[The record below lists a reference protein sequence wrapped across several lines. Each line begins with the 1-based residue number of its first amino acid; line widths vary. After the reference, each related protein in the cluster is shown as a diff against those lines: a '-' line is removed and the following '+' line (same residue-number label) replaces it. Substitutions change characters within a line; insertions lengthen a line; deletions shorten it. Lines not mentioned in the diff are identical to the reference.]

1 MSLNLNDRVSSASG
15 AYCTAPEYTD
25 AVNDSQF
32 VRTFGGV
39 ALAGSILA
47 FISGAV
53 AIGIGMAVLGF
64 GRTQYYRILG
74 IATIA
79 LGVASIML
87 APFAFLAPI
96 VLSGGIAFKAF
107 DILGTLS
114 SVGKDD
120 PDWQD
125 TRKRAITGLALS
137 AIGFVLSGGLLLLF
151 LLRVTGMI

>member
-1 MSLNLNDRVSSASG
+1 MSLNLNDRVPGASG

-64 GRTQYYRILG
+64 GRTRYYRVLG

-79 LGVASIML
+79 LGVAGILL
-87 APFAFLAPI
+87 APFTFLAPI

-114 SVGKDD
+114 SVGRDD
-120 PDWQD
+120 PDWRD
-125 TRKRAITGLALS
+125 TRKRAMAGLVLS
-137 AIGFVLSGGLLLLF
+137 ALAFVLSGALLLLF
-151 LLRVTGMI
+151 LLRVTGVI